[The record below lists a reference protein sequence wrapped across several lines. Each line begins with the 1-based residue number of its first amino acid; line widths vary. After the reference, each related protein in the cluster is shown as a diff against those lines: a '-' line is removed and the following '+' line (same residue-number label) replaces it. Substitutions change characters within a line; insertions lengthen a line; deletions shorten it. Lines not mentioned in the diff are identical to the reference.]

1 MSRKANLN
9 TFMGA
14 IPNISFPADKLIE
27 FTNFINECCD
37 IMEHDQVEEWI
48 RLPHGFL
55 NNETPLNELINNGP
69 EKIYRLLYFI
79 DRDEA
84 DLID

>member
-1 MSRKANLN
+1 MEV
-9 TFMGA
+9 
-14 IPNISFPADKLIE
+14 IPTISFPADKLIE

-37 IMEHDQVEEWI
+37 VIEHDQVSYWI
-48 RLPHGFL
+48 QLPHGFL
-55 NNETPLNELINNGP
+55 NNETPLNEFIHSGP

-79 DRDEA
+79 EKDEA